1 MSHWVLTTESIHT
14 FRDDLRQRLGSRRAS
29 FIAHK
34 IHFHRALVAK
44 IGEFIGRGKA
54 PKNKVCVFLGTSTRH
69 WRPLCLC
76 RWAWAAGGAFAG
88 RQGTKKYFFA
98 GTFAC
103 GGHHRKRE
111 IILSASPGRMSPSHS
126 DGLTGE
132 LLGQGSPVIKSKLS
146 YSASVS
152 FFLRKPLS
160 S

>member
-88 RQGTKKYFFA
+88 RQGTKNIFWR
-98 GTFAC
+98 GLS
-103 GGHHRKRE
+103 
-111 IILSASPGRMSPSHS
+111 LSAVTPGSAKLFYQLALAGCHPVTRMV
-126 DGLTGE
+126 
-132 LLGQGSPVIKSKLS
+132 LLANFWGKGVL
-146 YSASVS
+146 
-152 FFLRKPLS
+152 
-160 S
+160 

>member
-1 MSHWVLTTESIHT
+1 MSHWVLTTESTHT
-14 FRDDLRQRLGSRRAS
+14 FRDKPGQRLGSWRATC
-29 FIAHK
+29 IAHK

-44 IGEFIGRGKA
+44 IGECIGRSKA
-54 PKNKVCVFLGTSTRH
+54 PKIKLCVFLGTSTRNCARCAFVVGNG
-69 WRPLCLC
+69 RP
-76 RWAWAAGGAFAG
+76 GGGICGAPG
-88 RQGTKKYFFA
+88 HKKYFLA
-98 GTFAC
+98 GTFAL
-103 GGHHRKRE
+103 GGHTWKRE